1 MEKADIK
8 SMNLCQLETF
18 VVDVLGDKKFRA
30 RQIYDWIHVKLCE
43 NFDEMSNLSRA
54 LS

>member
-18 VVDVLGDKKFRA
+18 VVDVLGDK
-30 RQIYDWIHVKLCE
+30 
-43 NFDEMSNLSRA
+43 NFGHDRFMTGSM
-54 LS
+54 